1 MPPHSVLYARDGAP
15 SGSEQV
21 SAITPTMYNLLIAL
35 VVLFALIAVLV
46 SGLLV
51 LRARRNRNK
60 QRQLQQ
66 DEALPTYEGRRSL
79 IRSTLTINAPAYVEQ
94 EKRGLMNEG
103 SPPGSPIPEIRIT
116 FPEEVDEG
124 GRRKSGR
131 VVVVRVG
138 EHTVGMEPVS
148 DSAPSYEESEKER
161 YESLDLDR
169 MGGLKEKADKEISVG
184 GASDKR
190 WD

>member
-190 WD
+190 WN

>member
-1 MPPHSVLYARDGAP
+1 MSPHSILHARDGAA
-15 SGSEQV
+15 SGSEQA
-21 SAITPTMYNLLIAL
+21 SAITPTTYNLLIAL
-35 VVLFALIAVLV
+35 VVLFALIAILV
-46 SGLLV
+46 SGLLI
-51 LRARRNRNK
+51 LRTRRNRNK
-60 QRQLQQ
+60 QRQLRQ
-66 DEALPTYEGRRSL
+66 DEALPTYEPTGRRSI
-79 IRSTLTINAPAYVEQ
+79 IRNTLTINAPAYVEH

-148 DSAPSYEESEKER
+148 DSAPSYEDSEKER

-169 MGGLKEKADKEISVG
+169 MGGLKEKEVSIG

-190 WD
+190 WN

>member
-1 MPPHSVLYARDGAP
+1 
-15 SGSEQV
+15 
-21 SAITPTMYNLLIAL
+21 MYNLLIAL

-46 SGLLV
+46 SGLLM
-51 LRARRNRNK
+51 LRTYRNK
-60 QRQLQQ
+60 NKKRQQ
-66 DEALPTYEGRRSL
+66 DSLPSYQQDARRSL
-79 IRSTLTINAPAYVEQ
+79 IRSTLTINAPAYVEH
-94 EKRGLMNEG
+94 EKQGLMNEG

-138 EHTVGMEPVS
+138 EHTVGMEPVNDNLPPYQQKDS
-148 DSAPSYEESEKER
+148 DR

-169 MGGLKEKADKEISVG
+169 MGGLKEKVDKEMQVG
-184 GASDKR
+184 GDKR
-190 WD
+190 WN

>member
-1 MPPHSVLYARDGAP
+1 
-15 SGSEQV
+15 
-21 SAITPTMYNLLIAL
+21 MYNLLIAL
-35 VVLFALIAVLV
+35 VVLFALIAILV
-46 SGLLV
+46 SGLLI
-51 LRARRNRNK
+51 LRTRRNRNK

-66 DEALPTYEGRRSL
+66 DESIPTYEPTGRRSL

-124 GRRKSGR
+124 GHRKSGR

-148 DSAPSYEESEKER
+148 DSAPSYEQSEKER

-169 MGGLKEKADKEISVG
+169 MGGLKEKTNKEIAVESAG
-184 GASDKR
+184 SDKR
-190 WD
+190 WN